1 MPLLNIFKK
10 KKPVQEKKKDEKPEK
25 AAEVKLQP
33 AKEKILG
40 QTFPVLKSPH
50 TTEKATD
57 LTGKN
62 QYVFEVWPRANK
74 PEIKKAVENLY
85 GVNVSALKIINIPR
99 KKRRL
104 GKISGWRKGYKKAI
118 VKIKEGQKIEILPR

>member
-10 KKPVQEKKKDEKPEK
+10 KKPLIEKKKDEKSEK
-25 AAEVKLQP
+25 AAEIKPQP
-33 AKEKILG
+33 AKEKIFG
-40 QTFPVLKSPH
+40 QTSPVLKSPH

-74 PEIKKAVENLY
+74 TEIKKAVENLY

-118 VKIKEGQKIEILPR
+118 VKIKKGQKIEVLPR